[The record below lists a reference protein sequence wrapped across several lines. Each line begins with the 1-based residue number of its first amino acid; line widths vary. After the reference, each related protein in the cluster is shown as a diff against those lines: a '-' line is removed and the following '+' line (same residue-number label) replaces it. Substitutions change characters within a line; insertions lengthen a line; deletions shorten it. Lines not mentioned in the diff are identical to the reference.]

1 MTEDTTKTETRCGF
15 VTVIGAPNAGKSTLV
30 NKMVG
35 AKVSIVSPK
44 VQTTRTRVLG
54 ISIRGV
60 SQVVFIDTPGIF
72 TPREREKLGRAMVQ
86 TAWKSIGEGDFV
98 ALIVDSEKGIT
109 RDTRSILETLAS
121 KQTPSILILN
131 KIDLVPREKLLEL
144 AAQAN
149 ASSVFSETFMI
160 SALNGDGV
168 DDFLEF
174 CGDQARPGPWMFP
187 EDQITDM
194 PMRLL
199 AAEVVREKLFL
210 QLHQEL
216 PYALTVET
224 VNWEEFKDGGVK
236 IDAEIIVDRENQKGI
251 VLGKNGARIKS
262 VGAAARLDL
271 MDMFDRKVHLF
282 LRVKARPGW
291 TNRAV
296 HYRAMGLE
304 FPV

>member
-1 MTEDTTKTETRCGF
+1 MTEDTTETETRCGF

-54 ISIRGV
+54 IAIRGV

-86 TAWKSIGEGDFV
+86 AAWKSIGEGDFV

-168 DDFLEF
+168 DDFLKI

-291 TNRAV
+291 TNRAI

>member
-1 MTEDTTKTETRCGF
+1 MTEDTTETETRCGF

-54 ISIRGV
+54 IAIRGV

-109 RDTRSILETLAS
+109 RDTRSILETLVA

-149 ASSVFSETFMI
+149 SSGAFSETFMI

-291 TNRAV
+291 TNRAI

>member
-1 MTEDTTKTETRCGF
+1 MTEDTTETETRCGF

-54 ISIRGV
+54 IAIRGV

-72 TPREREKLGRAMVQ
+72 SPREREKLGRAMVQ
-86 TAWKSIGEGDFV
+86 TAWKSIGEGDFA

-109 RDTRSILETLAS
+109 RDTRSILETLAA

>member
-1 MTEDTTKTETRCGF
+1 MTDSETRCGF

-30 NKMVG
+30 NRMVG

-54 ISIRGV
+54 IAVQGL
-60 SQVVFIDTPGIF
+60 SQIVFIDTPGIF

-86 TAWKSIGEGDFV
+86 AAWKSIGEGDFV
-98 ALIVDSEKGIT
+98 ALIVDSEKGLR
-109 RDTRSILETLAS
+109 RDAKSILATLAE
-121 KQTPSILILN
+121 KHTPSILILN

-144 AAQAN
+144 AAEAN
-149 ASSVFSETFMI
+149 ASGVFSETFMI

-168 DDFLEF
+168 DDLLKY
-174 CGDQARPGPWMFP
+174 CGDQARTGPWMFP

-251 VLGKNGARIKS
+251 VLGKNGARIKA
-262 VGAAARLDL
+262 VGAAARMDL

>member
-1 MTEDTTKTETRCGF
+1 MTEDTTETKTRCGF

-72 TPREREKLGRAMVQ
+72 SPREREKLGRAMVQ

-149 ASSVFSETFMI
+149 ASGVFSETFMI

-168 DDFLEF
+168 DDFLKF

-291 TNRAV
+291 TNRAI

>member
-1 MTEDTTKTETRCGF
+1 MTEDTTETETRCGF

-54 ISIRGV
+54 IAIRGV

-72 TPREREKLGRAMVQ
+72 SPREREKLGRAMVQ

-109 RDTRSILETLAS
+109 RDTRSILETLAA

-149 ASSVFSETFMI
+149 ASGVFSETFMI

-168 DDFLEF
+168 DDFLKF

-271 MDMFDRKVHLF
+271 MDSWEFFKSV
-282 LRVKARPGW
+282 
-291 TNRAV
+291 TNICPA
-296 HYRAMGLE
+296 
-304 FPV
+304 

>member
-1 MTEDTTKTETRCGF
+1 MTDSETRCGF
-15 VTVIGAPNAGKSTLV
+15 VAVIGAPNAGKSTLV

-54 ISIRGV
+54 IALRGD
-60 SQVVFIDTPGIF
+60 SQIVFIDTPGIF
-72 TPREREKLGRAMVQ
+72 TPREREKLGQAMVQ
-86 TAWKSIGEGDFV
+86 AAWKSIGDGDVV
-98 ALIVDSEKGIT
+98 ALIVDSEKGLT
-109 RDTRSILETLAS
+109 KDTRSIIATLAE
-121 KQTPSILILN
+121 KKTPSVLVLN
-131 KIDLVPREKLLEL
+131 KIDLAPRPKLLEL
-144 AAQAN
+144 SAEAN
-149 ASSVFSETFMI
+149 ASGAFSETFMV
-160 SALNGDGV
+160 SALTGDGV
-168 DDFLEF
+168 DDFLAY
-174 CGDQARPGPWMFP
+174 CGDHARPGPWLFP

-251 VLGKNGARIKS
+251 VLGKGGTRIKS
-262 VGAAARLDL
+262 VGAAARLEL
-271 MDMFDRKVHLF
+271 MDAFDRKVHLF
-282 LRVKARPGW
+282 LRVKVRPGW
-291 TNRAV
+291 SNRAV

-304 FPV
+304 FPI

>member
-1 MTEDTTKTETRCGF
+1 MTEDTTETKTRCGF

-54 ISIRGV
+54 IAIRGV

-72 TPREREKLGRAMVQ
+72 SPREREKLGRAMVQ
-86 TAWKSIGEGDFV
+86 TAWKSIGEGDFA

-109 RDTRSILETLAS
+109 RDTRSILETLAA

>member
-1 MTEDTTKTETRCGF
+1 
-15 VTVIGAPNAGKSTLV
+15 VIGAPNAGKSTLV

-291 TNRAV
+291 TNRAI

>member
-1 MTEDTTKTETRCGF
+1 MTEDTTETETRCGF

-54 ISIRGV
+54 IAIRGV

-72 TPREREKLGRAMVQ
+72 SPREREKLGRAMVQ

-109 RDTRSILETLAS
+109 RDTRSILETLAA

-149 ASSVFSETFMI
+149 ASGVFSETFMI

-168 DDFLEF
+168 DDFLKF

-291 TNRAV
+291 TNRAI

>member
-1 MTEDTTKTETRCGF
+1 MTEDTTETETRCGF

-54 ISIRGV
+54 IAIRGV

-86 TAWKSIGEGDFV
+86 AAWKSIGEGDFV

-174 CGDQARPGPWMFP
+174 CGDQARSGPWMFP

-210 QLHQEL
+210 KLHQEL

-291 TNRAV
+291 TNRAI

>member
-1 MTEDTTKTETRCGF
+1 MTEDTTETETRCGF

-291 TNRAV
+291 TNRAI

>member
-1 MTEDTTKTETRCGF
+1 MTEDTTETETRCGF

-86 TAWKSIGEGDFV
+86 TAWKSIGEGDFA

>member
-54 ISIRGV
+54 IAIRGV

-72 TPREREKLGRAMVQ
+72 SPREREKLGRAMVQ
-86 TAWKSIGEGDFV
+86 TAWKSIGEGDFA

-109 RDTRSILETLAS
+109 RDTRSILETLAA

-149 ASSVFSETFMI
+149 ASGVFSETFMI

-168 DDFLEF
+168 DDFLKF

>member
-1 MTEDTTKTETRCGF
+1 MTEDTTETETRCGF

>member
-1 MTEDTTKTETRCGF
+1 MTEDTTETETRCGF

-109 RDTRSILETLAS
+109 RDTRSILETLAA

-291 TNRAV
+291 TNRAI

>member
-1 MTEDTTKTETRCGF
+1 MTEDTTETETRCGF

-54 ISIRGV
+54 IAIRGV

-72 TPREREKLGRAMVQ
+72 SPREREKLGRAMVQ

>member
-1 MTEDTTKTETRCGF
+1 MTEDTTETKTRCGF

-54 ISIRGV
+54 IAIRGV

-72 TPREREKLGRAMVQ
+72 SPREREKLGRAMVQ
-86 TAWKSIGEGDFV
+86 TAWKSIGEGDFA

-109 RDTRSILETLAS
+109 RDTRSILETLAA

-149 ASSVFSETFMI
+149 ASGVFSETFMI

-168 DDFLEF
+168 DDFLKF

>member
-1 MTEDTTKTETRCGF
+1 MTEDTTETETRCGF

-291 TNRAV
+291 TNRAI

-304 FPV
+304 VPV

>member
-1 MTEDTTKTETRCGF
+1 MTEDTTETETRCGF

-54 ISIRGV
+54 IAIRGV

-72 TPREREKLGRAMVQ
+72 SPREREKLGRAMVQ

-109 RDTRSILETLAS
+109 RDTRSILETLAA

-149 ASSVFSETFMI
+149 ASGVFSETFMI

-168 DDFLEF
+168 DDFLKF

>member
-1 MTEDTTKTETRCGF
+1 
-15 VTVIGAPNAGKSTLV
+15 
-30 NKMVG
+30 
-35 AKVSIVSPK
+35 
-44 VQTTRTRVLG
+44 
-54 ISIRGV
+54 
-60 SQVVFIDTPGIF
+60 
-72 TPREREKLGRAMVQ
+72 
-86 TAWKSIGEGDFV
+86 
-98 ALIVDSEKGIT
+98 
-109 RDTRSILETLAS
+109 
-121 KQTPSILILN
+121 
-131 KIDLVPREKLLEL
+131 
-144 AAQAN
+144 
-149 ASSVFSETFMI
+149 
-160 SALNGDGV
+160 
-168 DDFLEF
+168 
-174 CGDQARPGPWMFP
+174 MFP

>member
-1 MTEDTTKTETRCGF
+1 MTEDTTETKTRCGF

-54 ISIRGV
+54 IAIRGV

-291 TNRAV
+291 TNRAI

>member
-1 MTEDTTKTETRCGF
+1 MTEDTTETKTRCGF

-109 RDTRSILETLAS
+109 RDTRSILETLAA

-149 ASSVFSETFMI
+149 ASGVFSETFMI

-291 TNRAV
+291 TNRAI

>member
-1 MTEDTTKTETRCGF
+1 MTEDTTETKTRCGF

-54 ISIRGV
+54 IAIRGV

-72 TPREREKLGRAMVQ
+72 SPREREKLGRAMVQ
-86 TAWKSIGEGDFV
+86 TAWKSIGEGDFA

-109 RDTRSILETLAS
+109 RDTRSILETLAA

-291 TNRAV
+291 TNRAI

>member
-1 MTEDTTKTETRCGF
+1 MTEDTTETETRCGF

-131 KIDLVPREKLLEL
+131 KIDLVPREKLLGL

-168 DDFLEF
+168 DDFLKF

>member
-1 MTEDTTKTETRCGF
+1 MTEDTTETETRCGF

-54 ISIRGV
+54 IAIRGV

-72 TPREREKLGRAMVQ
+72 SPREREKLGRAMVQ

-149 ASSVFSETFMI
+149 ASGVFSETFMI

-168 DDFLEF
+168 DDFLKF

>member
-1 MTEDTTKTETRCGF
+1 MTEDTTETKTRCGF

-291 TNRAV
+291 TNRAI

>member
-1 MTEDTTKTETRCGF
+1 MTEDTTETKTRCGF

>member
-1 MTEDTTKTETRCGF
+1 MTDLETRCGF
-15 VTVIGAPNAGKSTLV
+15 VAVIGAPNAGKSTLV

-54 ISIRGV
+54 IALRGD
-60 SQVVFIDTPGIF
+60 SQIVFIDTPGIF
-72 TPREREKLGRAMVQ
+72 TPREREKLGQAMVQ
-86 TAWKSIGEGDFV
+86 AAWKSIGDGDVV
-98 ALIVDSEKGIT
+98 ALIVDSEKGLT
-109 RDTRSILETLAS
+109 KDTRSIIAKLAE
-121 KQTPSILILN
+121 KQTPSVLVLN
-131 KIDLVPREKLLEL
+131 KIDLAPRPKLLEL
-144 AAQAN
+144 SAEAN
-149 ASSVFSETFMI
+149 ASGAFSETFMV
-160 SALNGDGV
+160 SALTGDGV
-168 DDFLEF
+168 DDFLAY
-174 CGDQARPGPWMFP
+174 CGDHARPGPWLFP

-251 VLGKNGARIKS
+251 VLGKGGARIKS
-262 VGAAARLDL
+262 VGASARLEL
-271 MDMFDRKVHLF
+271 MDAFDRKVHLF
-282 LRVKARPGW
+282 LRVKVRPGW
-291 TNRAV
+291 SNRAV

>member
-1 MTEDTTKTETRCGF
+1 MTEDTTETKTRCGF

-72 TPREREKLGRAMVQ
+72 SPREREKLGRAMVQ

-149 ASSVFSETFMI
+149 ASGVFSETFMI

-168 DDFLEF
+168 DDFLKF

>member
-1 MTEDTTKTETRCGF
+1 MTETETRCGF

-30 NKMVG
+30 NRMVG

-54 ISIRGV
+54 IAIRDR
-60 SQVVFIDTPGIF
+60 SQIVFIDTPGIF

-86 TAWKSIGEGDFV
+86 AAWKSIGEGDFV
-98 ALIVDSEKGIT
+98 ALIVDSEKGLT
-109 RDTRSILETLAS
+109 RDAKSILETLAE
-121 KQTPSILILN
+121 KQTPAILILN

-144 AAQAN
+144 AAEAN
-149 ASSVFSETFMI
+149 ASGAFTETFMI

-168 DDFLEF
+168 DDLLKY

-251 VLGKNGARIKS
+251 VLGKNGARIKA
-262 VGAAARLDL
+262 VGAAARMDL

-296 HYRAMGLE
+296 HYRAMGLD

>member
-1 MTEDTTKTETRCGF
+1 MTEDTTETETRCGF

-54 ISIRGV
+54 IAIRGV

-72 TPREREKLGRAMVQ
+72 SPREREKLGRAMVQ

-291 TNRAV
+291 TNRAI

>member
-1 MTEDTTKTETRCGF
+1 MTEDTTETETRCGF

-54 ISIRGV
+54 IAIRGV

-86 TAWKSIGEGDFV
+86 AAWKSIGEGDFV

-291 TNRAV
+291 TNRAI

>member
-1 MTEDTTKTETRCGF
+1 MTEDTTETETRCGF

-54 ISIRGV
+54 IAIRGV

-72 TPREREKLGRAMVQ
+72 SPREREKLGRAMVQ
-86 TAWKSIGEGDFV
+86 TAWKSIGEGDFA

-109 RDTRSILETLAS
+109 RDTRSILETLAA

-149 ASSVFSETFMI
+149 ASGVFSETFMI

-168 DDFLEF
+168 DDFLKF

>member
-1 MTEDTTKTETRCGF
+1 MTEDTTETETRCGF

-54 ISIRGV
+54 IAIRGV

-72 TPREREKLGRAMVQ
+72 SPREREKLGRAMVQ
-86 TAWKSIGEGDFV
+86 TAWKSIGEGDFA

-109 RDTRSILETLAS
+109 RDTRSILETLAA

-149 ASSVFSETFMI
+149 ASGVFSETFMI

-168 DDFLEF
+168 DDFLKF

-304 FPV
+304 FPF

>member
-1 MTEDTTKTETRCGF
+1 MTEDTTETETRCGF

-54 ISIRGV
+54 IAIRGV

-72 TPREREKLGRAMVQ
+72 SPREREKLGRAMVQ
-86 TAWKSIGEGDFV
+86 TAWKSIGEGDFA

-109 RDTRSILETLAS
+109 RDTRSILETLAA
-121 KQTPSILILN
+121 KQTSSILILN

-149 ASSVFSETFMI
+149 ASGVFSETFMI

-168 DDFLEF
+168 DDFLKF

>member
-1 MTEDTTKTETRCGF
+1 MTDSETRCGF
-15 VTVIGAPNAGKSTLV
+15 VAVIGAPNAGKSTLV

-54 ISIRGV
+54 IALRGD
-60 SQVVFIDTPGIF
+60 SQIVFIDTPGIF
-72 TPREREKLGRAMVQ
+72 TPREREKLGQAMVQ
-86 TAWKSIGEGDFV
+86 AAWKSIGDGDVV
-98 ALIVDSEKGIT
+98 ALIVDSEKGLT
-109 RDTRSILETLAS
+109 KDTRSIIAKLAE
-121 KQTPSILILN
+121 KQTPSVLVLN
-131 KIDLVPREKLLEL
+131 KIDLAPRTKLLEL
-144 AAQAN
+144 SAEAN
-149 ASSVFSETFMI
+149 ASGVFSETFMV
-160 SALNGDGV
+160 SALTGDGV
-168 DDFLEF
+168 DDFLAY
-174 CGDQARPGPWMFP
+174 CGDHARPGPWMFP
-187 EDQITDM
+187 EDQVTDM

-251 VLGKNGARIKS
+251 VLGKGGTRIKS
-262 VGAAARLDL
+262 VGAAARREL
-271 MDMFDRKVHLF
+271 MDAFDRKVHLF
-282 LRVKARPGW
+282 LRVKVRPGW
-291 TNRAV
+291 SNRAA

>member
-1 MTEDTTKTETRCGF
+1 
-15 VTVIGAPNAGKSTLV
+15 
-30 NKMVG
+30 
-35 AKVSIVSPK
+35 
-44 VQTTRTRVLG
+44 
-54 ISIRGV
+54 
-60 SQVVFIDTPGIF
+60 
-72 TPREREKLGRAMVQ
+72 MVQ

-291 TNRAV
+291 TNRAI